1 MIVIIELLNH
11 EGRRDPRLKERV
23 ERLGLFCRSMKI
35 TLHAHPNPHFA
46 ADVFYVNLPASAKRA
61 TYIISAFHTYA
72 AIVGNLYVGVK
83 DGIGD

>member
-1 MIVIIELLNH
+1 
-11 EGRRDPRLKERV
+11 
-23 ERLGLFCRSMKI
+23 MKI

-46 ADVFYVNLPASAKRA
+46 ADMFYVNLPASAKRA